1 MDDYARR
8 KEHTKNIDGTGADG
22 SFDIQN
28 TDIQDTHNSIDPLYL
43 YHNLIENRFQCHF
56 FGGEYRLGILYT
68 EYSSL

>member
-8 KEHTKNIDGTGADG
+8 KEHTKNIDGTGTDG

-28 TDIQDTHNSIDPLYL
+28 THDSIDPLYL

-56 FGGEYRLGILYT
+56 FGGEYRLGDIVIYNQ
-68 EYSSL
+68 